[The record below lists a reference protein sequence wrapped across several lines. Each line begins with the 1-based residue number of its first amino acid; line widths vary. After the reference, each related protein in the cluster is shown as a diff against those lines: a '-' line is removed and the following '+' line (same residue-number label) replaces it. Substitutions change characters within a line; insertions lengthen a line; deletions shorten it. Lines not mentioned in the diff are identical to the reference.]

1 MDGRVL
7 GVLLGRLG
15 VHAGSLQE
23 LALLE
28 ECCPCSIS
36 ARAASLTAPL
46 ALGLGA
52 AAAASDVGE
61 LLWVGLLMALR
72 GGMLLLGAASR

>member
-1 MDGRVL
+1 MAALAYMPAAFRNSP
-7 GVLLGRLG
+7 
-15 VHAGSLQE
+15 SLKS
-23 LALLE
+23 AV
-28 ECCPCSIS
+28 PCSIS

-61 LLWVGLLMALR
+61 LLWVGLLIALR
-72 GGMLLLGAASR
+72 GGMLLLGAAGR